1 MTCREFLDYIEA
13 YLSGELTEAECRE
26 LRVHLDIC
34 SQCVDYLDSYQQTIR
49 LSKIAC
55 CSDSDPVPADVPEDL
70 VKAVLAAM
78 KLRPVEDA

>member
-1 MTCREFLDYIEA
+1 MTCREFLDYIGA
-13 YLSGELTEAECRE
+13 YLSGELSEAECRE
-26 LRVHLDIC
+26 LRVHLDVC

-55 CSDSDPVPADVPEDL
+55 CADSDPVPGDVPEDL

-78 KLRPVEDA
+78 KQRPIERA